1 MSRKN
6 TRQARRVQYKPD
18 PAIIATESN
27 VRELCGILGAR
38 LAGFL
43 VLHYAYGWTAA
54 SIAAVAN
61 LSEEHTRQLLQR
73 ATRRLRL
80 RCVFCGMDNDD
91 WKDLFR

>member
-6 TRQARRVQYKPD
+6 IRQAIRVQFAPD
-18 PAIIATESN
+18 PAIAATEAHI
-27 VRELCGILGAR
+27 REICGKLDAR

-54 SIAAVAN
+54 SIADVAK
-61 LSEEHTRQLLQR
+61 LSEEHTRQFLQR
-73 ATRRLRL
+73 ATRLLRA
-80 RCVFCGMDNDD
+80 RCAFGGMDNDD